1 MTMLVTGASGFVGRA
16 LTARLVAEGRAIRVA
31 ARRRGEYNAPTVV
44 IGDLAGD
51 VDWSEAVEGVGT
63 VVHLAGRAHILGREA
78 RSDSSSFLRV
88 NVDAT
93 RSLAQASAA
102 AGVRRLVFLSSAKVM
117 GDESGALPFRESD
130 TPDPVGLYA
139 ESKWLA
145 EQAAL
150 EVARTTS
157 LSVVILR
164 SPLVYGP
171 GVRANFLALL
181 RAVDRG
187 VPMPFGAVANVR
199 SLIAVDN
206 LVDALLACAADPSSS
221 SEVYFAKDSEDL
233 STCALIR
240 IMADALGRKA
250 RLVPVPPAAL
260 RFGARLLGR
269 DDMLARLIGTFSI
282 DATRI
287 SERLGWHPRI
297 SSAQAIGATARWY
310 RGAA

>member
-1 MTMLVTGASGFVGRA
+1 MTLLVTGASGFVGSA
-16 LTARLVAEGRAIRVA
+16 LTARLIAEGRAIRLA
-31 ARRRGEYNAPTVV
+31 ARQPLERNTATIV

-51 VDWSEAVEGVGT
+51 VDWSKAVDGVDT
-63 VVHLAGRAHILGREA
+63 VLHLAGRAHIQGREA
-78 RSDSSSFLRV
+78 RSDTSFLRV
-88 NVDAT
+88 NVEAT
-93 RSLAQASAA
+93 RRLAQASAA
-102 AGVRRLVFLSSAKVM
+102 AGVRRFVFLSSAKVM
-117 GDESGALPFRESD
+117 GDESGAAPFRESD
-130 TPDPVGLYA
+130 TPHPVGEYA
-139 ESKWLA
+139 TSKLLA

-150 EVARTTS
+150 DVAQTTS

-187 VPMPFGAVANVR
+187 IPLPFGAVRNAR

-206 LVDALLACAADPSSS
+206 LVDALLACAADTSSS

-233 STCALIR
+233 STSTLIR
-240 IMADALGRKA
+240 IIAKALGRKA
-250 RLVPVPPAAL
+250 RLVPVPPTAL
-260 RFGARLLGR
+260 RLGARLVGR
-269 DDMLARLIGTFSI
+269 QEMLARLIGTFSI

-287 SERLGWHPRI
+287 AERLGWRPRM
-297 SSAQAIGATARWY
+297 SSAQAIEATARWY

>member
-16 LTARLVAEGRAIRVA
+16 LTARLLAEGRAIRVA
-31 ARRRGEYNAPTVV
+31 ARRPGESDAPTVM

-51 VDWSEAVEGVGT
+51 VDWSEAVDGVDT
-63 VVHLAGRAHILGREA
+63 VIHLAGRAHIQGREA
-78 RSDSSSFLRV
+78 RSASSFLRV

-93 RSLAQASAA
+93 RSLARASAA

-117 GDESGALPFRESD
+117 GDESGDLPFRESD

-157 LSVVILR
+157 LSLVVLR
-164 SPLVYGP
+164 SPLAYGP

-187 VPMPFGAVANVR
+187 IPMPFGAVTNAR

-206 LVDALLACAADPSSS
+206 LVDALLACASDSSSS
-221 SEVYFAKDSEDL
+221 SEVYFAKDREDL
-233 STCALIR
+233 STSALIR
-240 IMADALGRKA
+240 MMADSLGRSA
-250 RLVPVPPAAL
+250 RLVSVPPAVL
-260 RFGARLLGR
+260 RFGARLVGR
-269 DDMLARLIGTFSI
+269 DEMLARLIGTFSI
-282 DATRI
+282 DATLI
-287 SERLGWHPRI
+287 ADRLGWRPRI
-297 SSAQAIGATARWY
+297 SSAQAIDATARWY

>member
-1 MTMLVTGASGFVGRA
+1 MTILVTGASGFVGRA
-16 LTARLVAEGRAIRVA
+16 LTARLLAEGRAIRVA
-31 ARRRGEYNAPTVV
+31 ARRPGTGAAPTVMV
-44 IGDLAGD
+44 GDLAGD
-51 VDWSEAVEGVGT
+51 VDWSAAVNGVDT
-63 VVHLAGRAHILGREA
+63 VLHLAGRAHILGREVS
-78 RSDSSSFLRV
+78 SDTSFLRV

-93 RSLAQASAA
+93 RSLAKAAAA
-102 AGVRRLVFLSSAKVM
+102 AGVRRFVFLSSAKVM
-117 GDESGALPFRESD
+117 GDESGEVPFRESD
-130 TPDPVGLYA
+130 TPHPVGPYA
-139 ESKWLA
+139 QSKLLA

-150 EVARTTS
+150 EVARATS

-187 VPMPFGAVANVR
+187 IPLPFGSVRNVR

-206 LVDALLACAADPSSS
+206 LVDALLACVGAPSSES
-221 SEVYFAKDSEDL
+221 DVYFAKDSEDL
-233 STCALIR
+233 STAALIR
-240 IMADALGRKA
+240 VIANALGCKA
-250 RLVPVPPAAL
+250 RLVPVPPGVL
-260 RFGARLLGR
+260 RFGARLVGR

-287 SERLGWHPRI
+287 TERLGWRPPI
-297 SSAQAIGATARWY
+297 SSERAMDATVRWY

>member
-1 MTMLVTGASGFVGRA
+1 MTMLVTGATGFVGRA
-16 LTARLVAEGRAIRVA
+16 LTARLLAEGRAIRVA

-51 VDWSEAVEGVGT
+51 VDWSEAVEGVDT
-63 VVHLAGRAHILGREA
+63 VIHLAGRAHILGREA
-78 RSDSSSFLRV
+78 RSDSSFLRV

-93 RSLAQASAA
+93 RSLAQASAV

-130 TPDPVGLYA
+130 TPVPVGLYA

-240 IMADALGRKA
+240 IMADALGRKV

-269 DDMLARLIGTFSI
+269 ADMLARLIGTFSI

-310 RGAA
+310 KGAA